1 MVSRYEGEIDR
12 LFITASVEEPLIDVF
27 YHSFEHSP
35 ISALQSNGIT
45 AIVRLVPQGRQGRE
59 GLAHEAKTI
68 APDAWMQIRIA
79 PLYRTRKD
87 GYEAFEG
94 MKKEF
99 AWHTTA
105 AIVETFMLEVAG
117 RESAPIYTATESR
130 ERHGQRTD

>member
-68 APDAWMQIRIA
+68 APDA
-79 PLYRTRKD
+79 
-87 GYEAFEG
+87 
-94 MKKEF
+94 
-99 AWHTTA
+99 
-105 AIVETFMLEVAG
+105 
-117 RESAPIYTATESR
+117 
-130 ERHGQRTD
+130 